1 MTTSDSF
8 SLTQWAEP
16 LRQKLQPQLC
26 ASLEDAVPSSFAKA
40 CIYPLETGGKRVR
53 PLLCIAACEAV
64 GREPNA
70 ATWAAAVAIELVH
83 TYSLV
88 HDDLPAMDDDDE
100 RRGRPTVHKAYNDGV
115 AVLVGDAL
123 LTAAFEVLSRVDDPA
138 LAIALVRE
146 LSDAAGHRGMIAGQA
161 LDIGMEGPV
170 RDLAGLQNVHRRKT
184 GALIR
189 GAVRMGA
196 LCGGASAEQLDA
208 LTTYGEAVGLA
219 FQLADDVL
227 DADEDTGEDGPPSYV
242 RLLGVTETRQRAESE
257 LDKALA
263 ALSSTPAA
271 VALRSLATFTVRRD
285 H

>member
-1 MTTSDSF
+1 MTASDSF
-8 SLTQWAEP
+8 SLPEWAEP
-16 LRQKLQPQLC
+16 LRQQLRPRLR
-26 ASLEDAVPSSFAKA
+26 ASVDDAVPARFAEA
-40 CIYPLETGGKRVR
+40 CVYPLETGGKRVR
-53 PLLCIAACEAV
+53 PLLCIAACQAV
-64 GREPNA
+64 SEDLNA

-123 LTAAFEVLSRVDDPA
+123 LTAAFEVLARVEDPV

-161 LDIGMEGPV
+161 LDVGMEGPV

-196 LCGGASAEQLDA
+196 LCGGASANQLIS
-208 LTTYGEAVGLA
+208 LTSYGEAVGLA

-242 RLLGVTETRQRAESE
+242 RLLVI
-257 LDKALA
+257 
-263 ALSSTPAA
+263 
-271 VALRSLATFTVRRD
+271 ALRSLATFTVRRD

>member
-1 MTTSDSF
+1 MAPAATF
-8 SLTQWAEP
+8 SLSNWAEP
-16 LRQKLQPQLC
+16 LRQALQPRLR
-26 ASLEDAVPSSFAKA
+26 AAVEDAVPRRFAEA

-53 PLLCIAACEAV
+53 PLLCLAATQAV
-64 GREPNA
+64 GSEPNA

-100 RRGRPTVHKAYNDGV
+100 RRGRPTVHKAYDDGV

-123 LTAAFEVLSRVDDPA
+123 LTAAFEVLARVEDPA

-161 LDIGMEGPV
+161 LDIGMEGAV
-170 RDLAGLQNVHRRKT
+170 RDLTGLQEVHRRKT

-196 LCGGASAEQLDA
+196 LCGRADAGQLAS
-208 LTTYGEAVGLA
+208 LTTYGEAVGFA

-227 DADEDTGEDGPPSYV
+227 DADEDQGDDGPPSYV
-242 RLLGVTETRQRAESE
+242 RLLGIEETRRRAESE
-257 LDKALA
+257 LDWALA
-263 ALSSTPAA
+263 ALSPMPEA